1 MTALDISRYI
11 LTKCKRDEHLINAMQ
26 LQGIL
31 YYAQCEFIKTYGEP
45 LFDDDFE
52 AWKFGPA
59 ISAVYYEYSHMG
71 AFKIGADYK
80 DYDKI
85 LKDMDEYEIATLND
99 VIISKREI
107 NALDL
112 MYEISKPWEKVF
124 DNGEGVGEIINKEEM
139 CESIL

>member
-1 MTALDISRYI
+1 MTALDLSRYI
-11 LTKCKRDEHLINAMQ
+11 LTKCKRDEKPINGMQ

-31 YYAQCEFIKTYGEP
+31 YCAQCEFMKNYGEP

-52 AWKFGPA
+52 AWKFGPV

-80 DYDKI
+80 DYNKVLED
-85 LKDMDEYEIATLND
+85 LTEDEITVLNN
-99 VIISKREI
+99 VITSKREI

-112 MYEISKPWEKVF
+112 MYEISKPWKKVF
-124 DNGEGVGEIINKEEM
+124 NNGEGVGNIIKKEE
-139 CESIL
+139 IF

>member
-1 MTALDISRYI
+1 MTALDLSRYI

-31 YYAQCEFIKTYGEP
+31 YYAQCAFIKNYGEP
-45 LFDDDFE
+45 LFEDDFE

-80 DYDKI
+80 DYDKV
-85 LKDMDEYEIATLND
+85 LKDMSQDKIDILNS
-99 VIISKREI
+99 VIVSKRDT

-112 MYEISKPWEKVF
+112 MCEISKPWEKVF
-124 DNGEGVGEIINKEEM
+124 NNGEGVGEIINKEDM
-139 CESIL
+139 CDNVL